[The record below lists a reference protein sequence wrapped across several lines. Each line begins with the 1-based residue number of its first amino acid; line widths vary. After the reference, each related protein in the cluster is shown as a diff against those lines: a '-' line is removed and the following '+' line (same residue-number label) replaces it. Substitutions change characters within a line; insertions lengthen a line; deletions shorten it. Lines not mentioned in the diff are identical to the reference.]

1 MFAITPIPGGV
12 EVGYV
17 KTKIVLTEQNIE
29 FFVEGNSVGKI
40 TELKGSGGIVFD
52 ENFALAVVK
61 TIANSEEATKILAG
75 ILADKLSTQI
85 TLKS

>member
-1 MFAITPIPGGV
+1 MFAITPIANGFDV
-12 EVGYV
+12 VYS
-17 KTKIVLTEQNIE
+17 KTKIVLTDQNIE

-40 TELKGSGGIVFD
+40 TELKSGSGIVFD

-75 ILADKLSTQI
+75 ILADKLNAHI
-85 TLKS
+85 MLKP